1 MVSNR
6 TEVNIAINI
15 PYTEIKNM
23 ILSWSPHYILIVL
36 VQLFVSYRVSF
47 VNRIT
52 TRRISS
58 SFMRFTQLNKGN
70 NKTTELR
77 AILQRESQ
85 NS

>member
-1 MVSNR
+1 MLLFVVTKHGISF
-6 TEVNIAINI
+6 I
-15 PYTEIKNM
+15 YT
-23 ILSWSPHYILIVL
+23 HYILIVL

-58 SFMRFTQLNKGN
+58 SFMGFTQLNKGN
-70 NKTTELR
+70 KKITEPR